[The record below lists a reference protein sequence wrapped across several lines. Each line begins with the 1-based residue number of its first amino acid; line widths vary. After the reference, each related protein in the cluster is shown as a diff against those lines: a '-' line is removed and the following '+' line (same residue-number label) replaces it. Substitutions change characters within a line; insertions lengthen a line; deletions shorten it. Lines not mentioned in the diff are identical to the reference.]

1 LIRVRINELARPE
14 QGLAAND
21 IHRPGHRDV
30 ERGAAAVRHRIDL
43 PVDGL
48 RNVGKPAVRRLTL
61 LRLTRDVLLAKPTN
75 IYQLDVG
82 RTVLGGSADGAVLI
96 SREGPLLVGARVT
109 GLDPSGGTVVET
121 SLFQLA
127 PTWKPAP
134 GPSPSMFTSPP
145 ILKLKPG
152 GVTGALTLVAGGS
165 RVDLLDCRSGRR
177 HDIDLVPQRIRD
189 VHTDTL
195 EALGR
200 FDRFERP

>member
-109 GLDPSGGTVVET
+109 GLDHERGNRRRDFIV
-121 SLFQLA
+121 
-127 PTWKPAP
+127 PASTNLEAGARTIP
-134 GPSPSMFTSPP
+134 VDVY
-145 ILKLKPG
+145 
-152 GVTGALTLVAGGS
+152 VTPDIEAEAG
-165 RVDLLDCRSGRR
+165 RSNWRSDPGRR
-177 HDIDLVPQRIRD
+177 REPR
-189 VHTDTL
+189 
-195 EALGR
+195 
-200 FDRFERP
+200 